1 MQYATTTD
9 GAGNANMQPIQITNT
24 EKPDPL
30 DYLIDAGINVVAS
43 TVKTTAD
50 IFKADLPYL
59 YQIVGKSK
67 IWIDLK
73 VEKNGVYVK

>member
-1 MQYATTTD
+1 MTVTD
-9 GAGNANMQPIQITNT
+9 GAGNAYMQPIQTTNT

-30 DYLIDAGINVVAS
+30 DYLIDAGINVLAS

-59 YQIVGKSK
+59 YQIAGKSK

-73 VEKNGVYVK
+73 VNKKGEYVK